1 MTWFTRR
8 SLIRLSAAAGLASI
22 ARPLSG
28 RAAGKSVTL
37 GIDLSLTGADA
48 ETAMRIR
55 DGFMLAIDEANA
67 KGGAAGYHLDVM
79 LLDDGT
85 ATAGQYDPAQGATNA
100 RKMVSD
106 PSVVAALGPMSSTPG
121 KAMAPIF
128 SQGGLATI
136 TPTSTNPDITDPR
149 FAAQYRPAGKAIYFR
164 TVTTDAFQGPNM
176 ANYFADTLKVK
187 TIYGLDDS
195 GAYGIGL
202 SSAFEAQARKR
213 GMQVLGHDRLD
224 PKASDYMPVI
234 TKIKSLGAQALYYG
248 GDAQAGVKLVKQS
261 YDIIPDVIKA
271 GGDGMYGPSILQ
283 GAGFPA
289 SEGWYAT
296 VASPHMMEDADLQPW
311 VKRFTAKTGRQ
322 PSDYSITAYDAVLV
336 VIDAVE
342 RVAQSGKPVDRA
354 NVRDAIAATKLKT
367 LQGEVSFD
375 PNGDLNQRVVAVFQ
389 AKHDPAFPVDDLV
402 HQYRYVGVAPAT

>member
-389 AKHDPAFPVDDLV
+389 VKHDPAFPVDDLV